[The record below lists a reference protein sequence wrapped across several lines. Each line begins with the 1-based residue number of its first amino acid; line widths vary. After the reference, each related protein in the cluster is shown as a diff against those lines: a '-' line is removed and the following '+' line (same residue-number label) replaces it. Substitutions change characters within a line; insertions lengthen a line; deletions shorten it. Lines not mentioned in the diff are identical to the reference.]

1 MTIPPLVSVQNLC
14 VRFDRTPAPA
24 VNGISFEVRAGECL
38 AIVGES
44 GSGKSITAR
53 SLLGLAPANAHVSFD
68 ALTLQ
73 GKPLPAN
80 RSRRWRAI
88 RGASIGLVL
97 QDALVSLDPLR
108 PVGREIDDVL
118 RLHTNLTH
126 TQRHDRVL
134 ELLDAV
140 GVPNPALRARQRPGE
155 LSGGLRQRA
164 LIATALAAGP
174 PLIIADEPTTALDV
188 TVQATVLDLLRSLT
202 DSGTALIL
210 ITHDLAVVSRVADR
224 VAVMS
229 QGRIVESGETAAVLN
244 APVAVETQQLL
255 ASIPVDVPRGVA
267 LMAHD
272 SRSPSV
278 SPWTPVAHPEL
289 RTGAHDT
296 APALE
301 LVSVSRSYPITTG
314 APIQALDQV
323 SLQLE
328 TGTTLGLVGQSGSGK
343 TTIARIALGLE
354 SADSGQVLLEGNQWG
369 ALDAHERRP
378 HRHTLGA
385 IYQDPLSSFD
395 PRLTVERILIDA
407 LRANST
413 VETSQLSTVDELM
426 DAVDLPRTL
435 KGRRPLHLSGG
446 QRQRVAIARA
456 LAPAPRTLLCD
467 EPVSALDVS
476 TQARVLDLLD
486 DLQRH
491 LGLSYLFISHD
502 LGVIRHM
509 SDTVAVINDGCI
521 VETGPTEEIF
531 TDPQDQY
538 TRSLIAALPRVHRA
552 ASSATATATA
562 QALASLSITAASNT
576 RPGK

>member
-1 MTIPPLVSVQNLC
+1 MTDQPLLSVQNLS
-14 VRFDRTPAPA
+14 VHFDRAAAPA
-24 VNGISFEVRAGECL
+24 VDGVSFDVRAGECL

-53 SLLGLAPANAHVSFD
+53 SLLGLTPPNAHVSFD
-68 ALTLQ
+68 ALALR
-73 GKPLPAN
+73 GEPLPSA

-118 RLHTNLTH
+118 RLHTTLTH
-126 TQRHDRVL
+126 TQRQHRVL

-140 GVPNPALRARQRPGE
+140 GIPNPALRARQRSGE

-164 LIATALAAGP
+164 LIATALAAAP

-188 TVQATVLDLLRSLT
+188 TVQATVLSLLHSLT
-202 DSGTALIL
+202 DAGTALIL

-229 QGRIVESGETAAVLN
+229 QGRIVESGETTAVLN

-255 ASIPVDVPRGVA
+255 ASIPVDVPRGVP
-267 LMAHD
+267 LGSHD
-272 SRSPSV
+272 NAPQLTSRLRSPDGHFAPS
-278 SPWTPVAHPEL
+278 STGVAV
-289 RTGAHDT
+289 

-301 LVSVSRSYPITTG
+301 LISVSRRYPTRTG
-314 APIQALDQV
+314 EPIQALDRV
-323 SLQLE
+323 SLTLE
-328 TGTTLGLVGQSGSGK
+328 SGTTLGLVGQSGSGK

-354 SADSGQVLLEGNQWG
+354 TADSGEIRLNGAEWG
-369 ALDAHERRP
+369 SLNARERRP
-378 HRHTLGA
+378 LRHTLGA

-407 LRANST
+407 LRANVSGANTGNGTATGTST
-413 VETSQLSTVDELM
+413 GTDRGETSPLSSVDELL
-426 DAVDLPRTL
+426 DAVDLPRNL
-435 KGRRPLHLSGG
+435 KNRRPLHLSGG

-456 LAPAPRTLLCD
+456 LAPTPRTLLCD

-476 TQARVLDLLD
+476 TQARVLDLMD

-509 SDTVAVINDGCI
+509 SDTVAVINEGRI
-521 VETGPTEEIF
+521 VETGSAEEIF
-531 TDPQDQY
+531 IAPKKHY
-538 TRSLIAALPRVHRA
+538 TQSLIAALPRVQRSGHR
-552 ASSATATATA
+552 S
-562 QALASLSITAASNT
+562 
-576 RPGK
+576 

>member
-1 MTIPPLVSVQNLC
+1 MTGSPLISVKNLS
-14 VRFDRTPAPA
+14 VRFDGAPLPA
-24 VNGISFEVRAGECL
+24 VDQVSFDVHAGECL

-53 SLLGLAPANAHVSFD
+53 CLLGLAPPNAHVTFD

-73 GKPLPAN
+73 GQSLPGTK
-80 RSRRWRAI
+80 SRRWRSI

-118 RLHTNLTH
+118 RLHSTLNQS
-126 TQRHDRVL
+126 QRRQRVL
-134 ELLDAV
+134 ELLEAV
-140 GVPNPALRARQRPGE
+140 GVPDPALRAQQRSGE

-188 TVQATVLDLLRSLT
+188 TVQSKVLNLLRSLT

-224 VAVMS
+224 VLVMS
-229 QGRIVESGETAAVLN
+229 EGRIVESGDTGAVLTEP
-244 APVAVETQQLL
+244 AAAETRQLL
-255 ASIPVDVPRGVA
+255 ASIPVDVPRGVPLRIDEPQSA
-267 LMAHD
+267 ARAPQVRTNDTVL
-272 SRSPSV
+272 V
-278 SPWTPVAHPEL
+278 SHASNTP
-289 RTGAHDT
+289 
-296 APALE
+296 PALE
-301 LVSVSRSYPITTG
+301 LISVSRRYPTRNGET
-314 APIQALDQV
+314 IQALDRV
-323 SLQLE
+323 SVTLE
-328 TGTTLGLVGQSGSGK
+328 AGTTLGLVGQSGSGK

-354 SADSGQVLLEGNQWG
+354 SADSGQILLDGTDWG
-369 ALDAHERRP
+369 SLSARERRP
-378 HRHTLGA
+378 RRHRLGA

-395 PRLTVERILIDA
+395 PRLTVEKILVDA
-407 LRANST
+407 LRARS
-413 VETSQLSTVDELM
+413 VGASSSLASVDELM
-426 DAVDLPRTL
+426 DAVDLPRNLTN
-435 KGRRPLHLSGG
+435 RRPLHLSGG

-486 DLQRH
+486 ELQRH

-509 SDTVAVINDGCI
+509 SDTVAVINEGRI
-521 VETGPTEEIF
+521 VETGVTHEIF
-531 TDPQDQY
+531 TSPRDAY
-538 TRSLIAALPRVHRA
+538 TQSLIAALPRVR
-552 ASSATATATA
+552 
-562 QALASLSITAASNT
+562 
-576 RPGK
+576 R

>member
-1 MTIPPLVSVQNLC
+1 MTDQPLLSVQNLS
-14 VRFDRTPAPA
+14 VHFERAPAPA
-24 VNGISFEVRAGECL
+24 VDGVSFDVRAGECL

-44 GSGKSITAR
+44 GSGKSVTAR
-53 SLLGLAPANAHVSFD
+53 TLLGLAPPNAHVSFD
-68 ALTLQ
+68 ALTLL
-73 GKPLPAN
+73 GEPLPSA
-80 RSRRWRAI
+80 RSRRWRTI

-118 RLHTNLTH
+118 RLHTTLTH
-126 TQRHDRVL
+126 AQRQQRVL

-140 GVPNPALRARQRPGE
+140 GVPNPALRARQRSGE

-188 TVQATVLDLLRSLT
+188 TVQATVLSLLRSLT
-202 DSGTALIL
+202 DTGTAFIL
-210 ITHDLAVVSRVADR
+210 ITHDLAVVSQVADR

-229 QGRIVESGETAAVLN
+229 QGRIVESGETATVLN
-244 APVAVETQQLL
+244 APVAFETQQLL
-255 ASIPVDVPRGVA
+255 ASIPVDVPRGVP
-267 LMAHD
+267 LRIHE
-272 SRSPSV
+272 RGPTLTTR
-278 SPWTPVAHPEL
+278 PQQPVGGSASASAVAA
-289 RTGAHDT
+289 G

-301 LVSVSRSYPITTG
+301 LTAVSRRYPTRTDE
-314 APIQALDQV
+314 PIQALDRV
-323 SLQLE
+323 SLTLD

-354 SADSGQVLLEGNQWG
+354 TADSGGIRLNGEQWG
-369 ALDAHERRP
+369 SLSAHERRP
-378 HRHTLGA
+378 LRHTLGA

-395 PRLTVERILIDA
+395 PRLTVERILFDA
-407 LRANST
+407 LRANVSG
-413 VETSQLSTVDELM
+413 ETSQLSTVDELL
-426 DAVDLPRTL
+426 DAVDLPRSL
-435 KGRRPLHLSGG
+435 KNRRPLHLSGG

-476 TQARVLDLLD
+476 TQARVLDLMD

-509 SDTVAVINDGCI
+509 SDTVAVINEGRI
-521 VETGPTEEIF
+521 VETGLAEEIF
-531 TDPQDQY
+531 TSPKDPY
-538 TRSLIAALPRVHRA
+538 TRSLIAALPRVHGPARA
-552 ASSATATATA
+552 
-562 QALASLSITAASNT
+562 LSTP
-576 RPGK
+576 RE